1 MRSRY
6 KKTDGR
12 NIDGRDP
19 GDFRKT
25 EGFRNKVD
33 RFLNLVH
40 HGLEETMTQIL
51 EHIILDAHNPETGR
65 LDAMRLAQTLAIS
78 TEEVAQILDYTARGV
93 RANPDSVR
101 IQPQL
106 GELVKLVNRLR
117 RLFDGSLE
125 HTRIWLKA
133 PHPLLSNRTPLSYL
147 LEQNFDAVETL
158 LHMAETGQTT

>member
-6 KKTDGR
+6 KKTGGR
-12 NIDGRDP
+12 GLD
-19 GDFRKT
+19 DFRKT
-25 EGFRNKVD
+25 EGFRNNIDKN
-33 RFLNLVH
+33 LNLAH
-40 HGLEETMTQIL
+40 HDLEETMTQIL

-65 LDAMRLAQTLAIS
+65 LDALRLAQTLAIS
-78 TEEVAQILDYTARGV
+78 TEEMAQILDYTARGV

-133 PHPLLSNRTPLSYL
+133 PHPLLANRTPLSYL

>member
-1 MRSRY
+1 
-6 KKTDGR
+6 
-12 NIDGRDP
+12 
-19 GDFRKT
+19 
-25 EGFRNKVD
+25 
-33 RFLNLVH
+33 
-40 HGLEETMTQIL
+40 MTQVL

-65 LDAMRLAQTLAIS
+65 LDALRLAQTLAIS
-78 TEEVAQILDYTARGV
+78 TEEIAQILDYTARGV

-106 GELVKLVNRLR
+106 GELVNLINRLR

-125 HTRIWLKA
+125 HVRIWLKA
-133 PHPLLSNRTPLSYL
+133 PHPLLADRTPLSYL

>member
-1 MRSRY
+1 MRS
-6 KKTDGR
+6 GR
-12 NIDGRDP
+12 KQTNGRKPDGRDR
-19 GDFRKT
+19 GDSRKT
-25 EGFRNKVD
+25 EGFRNRINKFQEL
-33 RFLNLVH
+33 RH
-40 HGLEETMTQIL
+40 HGLEETVTQVL

-65 LDAMRLAQTLAIS
+65 LDALRLTQTLAIS
-78 TEEVAQILDYTARGV
+78 TEEIAQILDYTARGV

-133 PHPLLSNRTPLSYL
+133 PHPFLADRTPLSYL